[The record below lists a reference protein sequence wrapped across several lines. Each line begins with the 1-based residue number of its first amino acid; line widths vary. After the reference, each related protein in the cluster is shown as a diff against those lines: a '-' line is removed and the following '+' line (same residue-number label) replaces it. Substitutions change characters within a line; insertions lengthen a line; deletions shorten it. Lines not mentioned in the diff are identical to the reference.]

1 MLTHPAGA
9 TTSGRPDDV
18 VSAPPPREPHH
29 RCPFGETAE
38 HSLALRLTGGPAVRA
53 AREAFARAG
62 HGLADPERVTLW
74 SEDLPFA
81 SEDPRALRLRE
92 RERLR
97 GLGEDR
103 PGVRAVLFGYRD
115 DAADL
120 VVVGRHD
127 VLGRTGL
134 RRLAHTLAGRAPGG
148 PDVLPEPPA
157 RAAAVRS
164 RPVAPDTERPVWGLA
179 GAPAGEEDAAPAGP
193 DAVPVAA
200 DPVAADPF
208 EVIAAVAL
216 VLSRYEQ
223 TGTVRLVLPASPV
236 EDDGAGGGV
245 LTVRV
250 DETHTA
256 TEFVERVRRAARD
269 LTWPADAA
277 LPAVGVLFTGDHP
290 DELYRPFLAPV
301 LPLLL
306 SWRPA
311 DGLWAPAGVLPDP
324 GVVDPAQASRFLR
337 CVRHVLGRLRED
349 ANPVLGRIE
358 TTDPAHTAV
367 LRALGRSGPPLRD
380 SARTLHD
387 AVRAVALAQPD
398 RTAVSAEDGT
408 LTYAELD
415 ARATAWAH
423 ALRER
428 GAGRGG
434 FVGVCLDR
442 TADLVV
448 ALLAVLKTGAA
459 YVPLDPHYPAD
470 RLRLT
475 AEDAGLS
482 LVLTTLADF
491 PAGSG
496 VEVIDPARLT
506 APAPGALPDTS
517 PDDAAYVIY
526 TSGTTGRPKG
536 VVVPHRNVTALLAA
550 TRDDMEFGPEDV
562 WTLFHSSAF
571 DFSVWEIWGCLLTG
585 GRLVVVPFMTTRS
598 PADFHRLLVHEGVT
612 VLSQTPSAF
621 GGLLDADAAA
631 GPDRELALRLV
642 VFGGEALDPR
652 MLRPWFRRHPPEAC
666 RMVNMYGI
674 TETTVHVTARDV
686 TPVDADTG
694 SACVGRA
701 LPGWSVS
708 VRDARGR
715 PLPVGA
721 AGEIYV
727 GGAGVARHYLGRE
740 ELTAERFPTDPV
752 TGERLYRSGDRGRM
766 RPDGSLDH
774 LGRLDD
780 QVKLRGFRIELGEVR
795 SVLLADPAVAEAAV
809 VLDERSDA
817 AYTRL
822 VGYVVLRHGS
832 ALDVRRRVAGV
843 LPEHMVPAVLV
854 PLPRLPLTVNG
865 KLDRARLPLPDRAGD
880 GAEPDGGTTAT
891 ADGTTAHGTGPGS
904 APSATATTVLAAW
917 RAALA
922 DDSVTADEDFFE
934 SGGNSLVAVRLL
946 TALRDLGFAGL
957 SPRDLYVH
965 RTATRLSALIDS
977 RAGRS

>member
-9 TTSGRPDDV
+9 TTSGGPDDA
-18 VSAPPPREPHH
+18 VSAPPPREPRH

-38 HSLALRLTGGPAVRA
+38 HSLVLTLTGAPAVRA
-53 AREAFARAG
+53 AREALARAG
-62 HGLADPERVTLW
+62 HGLADPDRVTLW

-81 SEDPRALRLRE
+81 SDDPLALRLRE

-103 PGVRAVLFGYRD
+103 PGVRAVLLGYRD

-120 VVVGRHD
+120 VVVSRHD

-134 RRLAHTLAGRAPGG
+134 RRLAHTLAGRAPGE
-148 PDVLPEPPA
+148 PAALPEPPA
-157 RAAAVRS
+157 QAAAVRP
-164 RPVAPDTERPVWGLA
+164 RPVAPDTERPAWGLA
-179 GAPAGEEDAAPAGP
+179 GAPAGQEDAAPSGP
-193 DAVPVAA
+193 DAVPGT
-200 DPVAADPF
+200 ADPF

-223 TGTVRLVLPASPV
+223 TATVRLALPASPA
-236 EDDGAGGGV
+236 EDGGAGGV

-250 DETHTA
+250 DETDTA
-256 TEFVERVRRAARD
+256 AEFVERVRQAARN
-269 LTWPADAA
+269 LTWPAGAA
-277 LPAVGVLFTGDHP
+277 LPAAGVLFTGDHP

-306 SWRPA
+306 HWRSA
-311 DGLWAPAGVLPDP
+311 DGLWTPAGVLPDP

-337 CVRHVLGRLRED
+337 CVRYVLGRLRAD
-349 ANPVLGRIE
+349 GNPVLARIE

-367 LRALGRSGPPLRD
+367 LRALGRTGPPLEG
-380 SARTLHD
+380 SARTLHE
-387 AVRAVALAQPD
+387 AVREVALAQPD
-398 RTAVSAEDGT
+398 RTAVSGEGGT

-470 RLRLT
+470 RLRFT
-475 AEDAGLS
+475 ADDAGLS

-491 PAGSG
+491 PAGAG

-506 APAPGALPDTS
+506 GPASGPLPDTS

-550 TRDDMEFGPEDV
+550 TRDDMEFGPDDV

-585 GRLVVVPFMTTRS
+585 GHLVVVPFMTTRS
-598 PADFHRLLVHEGVT
+598 PADFHRLLVRERVT

-621 GGLLDADAAA
+621 GGLLDADATA

-652 MLRPWFRRHPPEAC
+652 MLRPWFRRHTPEAC

-708 VRDARGR
+708 VRDDRGR

-721 AGEIYV
+721 VGEIYV

-865 KLDRARLPLPDRAGD
+865 KLDRARLPLPDRAGT
-880 GAEPDGGTTAT
+880 GTEPDGTTAT
-891 ADGTTAHGTGPGS
+891 ADGTTAPGTVP
-904 APSATATTVLAAW
+904 ATAPPTTTATVLAAW

-946 TALRDLGFAGL
+946 TALRDQGFAAL

-965 RTATRLSALIDS
+965 RTVTRLSALIDS